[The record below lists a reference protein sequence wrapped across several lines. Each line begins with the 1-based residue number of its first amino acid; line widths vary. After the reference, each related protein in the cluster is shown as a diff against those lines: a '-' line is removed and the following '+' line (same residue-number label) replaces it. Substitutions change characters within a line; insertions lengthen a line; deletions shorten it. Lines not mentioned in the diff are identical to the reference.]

1 MDNETPSE
9 TPDTALDT
17 GDPLARVAPVT
28 KTPPVPQAASVSRTE
43 PVSRRDFLKRASRDA
58 VQTGA
63 AFVPGAGI
71 ARAVLGTTG
80 SDTETR
86 KPSLMERFAK
96 WRNEH
101 NPANAA
107 PADARR
113 RCKRAGGQVDAPS
126 RTARFA

>member
-1 MDNETPSE
+1 MDKTPFA
-9 TPDTALDT
+9 DTDTELDP
-17 GDPLARVAPVT
+17 GDPLARVPPTARPAANLETAPL
-28 KTPPVPQAASVSRTE
+28 SRTA

-86 KPSLMERFAK
+86 KPSLMERFAR
-96 WRNEH
+96 WRDEH
-101 NPANAA
+101 NPVNAA
-107 PADARR
+107 PADAGGD
-113 RCKRAGGQVDAPS
+113 AGAEPE
-126 RTARFA
+126 AK

>member
-1 MDNETPSE
+1 MDKTPFA
-9 TPDTALDT
+9 DTDTELDP
-17 GDPLARVAPVT
+17 GDPLARVAPT
-28 KTPPVPQAASVSRTE
+28 ARPAANLSRTA

-96 WRNEH
+96 WRDEH
-101 NPANAA
+101 NPVNAA
-107 PADARR
+107 PADAGSD
-113 RCKRAGGQVDAPS
+113 AGAKPE
-126 RTARFA
+126 AK